1 MSERLT
7 TNVLDALDERA
18 ASGEL
23 ADMLVPKA
31 TVRALVAEV
40 RASRSVAAGDGGGF
54 PRAPRDEA
62 EREAVE
68 YAGAACDEWA
78 PGSMSGI
85 CTRLPGHD
93 GDHVCAQF
101 VESGSPDKRQH
112 IVSRW
117 PATTPDHAQT
127 TQGGGK

>member
-40 RASRSVAAGDGGGF
+40 RASRSVAAGDGEDCTCYDGCD
-54 PRAPRDEA
+54 DEPGLHQHA
-62 EREAVE
+62 DDPCAVHPDRPFVPDV
-68 YAGAACDEWA
+68 AARLRHPDA
-78 PGSMSGI
+78 KGS
-85 CTRLPGHD
+85 
-93 GDHVCAQF
+93 
-101 VESGSPDKRQH
+101 E
-112 IVSRW
+112 
-117 PATTPDHAQT
+117 
-127 TQGGGK
+127 